1 MYGIKNVVFIIFSKS
16 ASEPLQNMWRV
27 FLHLSVRE
35 SRSFK
40 RFQHITSWRSQSEIS
55 AQTFYSRIM
64 QWSFMSN
71 FFLNLLNSSSV
82 CRLWREPLQKS
93 ATGSLICSNSLDE
106 WCGHSGV
113 KHLQPFFLFWFHCS
127 HRCSVEISGGDFL
140 PPSVWLQVW
149 HGFNNWYLM
158 YYCSKSWRFLLKR
171 PVQPRC
177 SA

>member
-1 MYGIKNVVFIIFSKS
+1 MYGIKKVVFIIFSKS
-16 ASEPLQNMWRV
+16 ASKPLQNMWHV

-40 RFQHITSWRSQSEIS
+40 RFQHMTSWRSQSEIS

-82 CRLWREPLQKS
+82 CRLWREPLQKF

-113 KHLQPFFLFWFHCS
+113 KHLQRFFCFGF
-127 HRCSVEISGGDFL
+127 ISATDVQWKFL
-140 PPSVWLQVW
+140 
-149 HGFNNWYLM
+149 
-158 YYCSKSWRFLLKR
+158 
-171 PVQPRC
+171 VQPFYHHLSDYRFDMDLIIDI
-177 SA
+177 